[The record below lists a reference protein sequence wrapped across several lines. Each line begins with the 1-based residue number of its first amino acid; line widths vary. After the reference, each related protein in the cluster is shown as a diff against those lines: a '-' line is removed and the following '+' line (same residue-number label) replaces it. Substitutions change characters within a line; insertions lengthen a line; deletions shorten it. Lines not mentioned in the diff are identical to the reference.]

1 MTALALLHFRRAD
14 CEWLVLIET
23 EKSIYELQ
31 TIRDEINSEL
41 TPDIDLE
48 ALERKI
54 KQLLPDAEFLDFRYV
69 S

>member
-31 TIRDEINSEL
+31 AIRDEINSEL

-48 ALERKI
+48 TLEHKI
-54 KQLLPDAEFLDFRYV
+54 KQRLPDAEFLDFRYV